1 MEDMAELIALMNLG
15 RFFLG
20 LTEEVDWVLLP
31 GIHYIC
37 MCILL
42 VKKWITA
49 FETHI
54 FFVWQ

>member
-1 MEDMAELIALMNLG
+1 MEDMAELIALMSLG

-31 GIHYIC
+31 GGHYIC

-42 VKKWITA
+42 TCEKMDYSL
-49 FETHI
+49 
-54 FFVWQ
+54 